1 MNHTQLNAASA
12 IQTWPKSTQFQTSSL
27 RDQGSTAPILKLLD
41 LFCGAG
47 GASKGYAMAGFD
59 VTGIDVKHGKRY
71 PFNYIRGDVRDYL
84 YPEFLSQ
91 FDVIAA
97 SPPCQT
103 FSATQ
108 HLRNA
113 QGKGTTKVNMIPE
126 VREALI
132 ASGKPYVIENVPGAP
147 LINPIQMCGSYF
159 GLKVRRHRLFESNL
173 KLQGVSCNHKV
184 QGKPVGIYGSMR
196 DEIPNG
202 GHTAKTMQEANEAMD
217 IDWMIWS
224 ELVESIPPKYT
235 MHIGNQ
241 IVTQLTYNN
250 MSELR

>member
-1 MNHTQLNAASA
+1 M
-12 IQTWPKSTQFQTSSL
+12 
-27 RDQGSTAPILKLLD
+27 KLLD

-47 GASKGYAMAGFD
+47 GASEGYARAGFE

-71 PFNYIRGDVRDYL
+71 PHTYIRGDVRDYL
-84 YPEFLSQ
+84 DAEFLQQ

-103 FSATQ
+103 FSATK

-113 QGKGTTKVNMIPE
+113 QGKSTSKVNMIPE
-126 VREALI
+126 VRDALI

-147 LINPIQMCGSYF
+147 LINAVQLCGSGF
-159 GLKVRRHRLFESNL
+159 GLKVRRHRLFESNVPIV
-173 KLQGVSCNHKV
+173 GNTCNHKA

-202 GHTAKTMQEANEAMD
+202 GHTAKTMAEANEAMG

-224 ELVESIPPKYT
+224 ELVESIPPAYT
-235 MHIGNQ
+235 QFIGE
-241 IVTQLTYNN
+241 QLCDTP
-250 MSELR
+250 L

>member
-1 MNHTQLNAASA
+1 M
-12 IQTWPKSTQFQTSSL
+12 
-27 RDQGSTAPILKLLD
+27 KLLD

-47 GASKGYAMAGFD
+47 GASEGYARVGFD

-71 PFNYIRGDVRDYL
+71 PHTYIRGDVRDYL
-84 YPEFLSQ
+84 HLEFLQQ

-103 FSATQ
+103 FSATK

-113 QGKGTTKVNMIPE
+113 QGKSTSKVNMIPE
-126 VREALI
+126 VRDALI
-132 ASGKPYVIENVPGAP
+132 ASGKTYVIENVPGAP
-147 LINPIQMCGSYF
+147 LINAVQLCGSGF
-159 GLKVRRHRLFESNL
+159 GLKVRRHRLFESNVPIV
-173 KLQGVSCNHKV
+173 GNTCNHKA

-202 GHTAKTMQEANEAMD
+202 GHTAKTMAEANEAMG

-224 ELVESIPPKYT
+224 ELVESIPPAYT
-235 MHIGNQ
+235 QFIGE
-241 IVTQLTYNN
+241 QLCDTP
-250 MSELR
+250 L

>member
-1 MNHTQLNAASA
+1 VGS
-12 IQTWPKSTQFQTSSL
+12 IQPTSK
-27 RDQGSTAPILKLLD
+27 LKLLD

-47 GASKGYAMAGFD
+47 GASMGYAQAGFD

-71 PFNYIRGDVRDYL
+71 PYTYIRGDVRDYL
-84 YPEFLSQ
+84 NVEFLSQ

-103 FSATQ
+103 FSATK

-113 QGKGTTKVNMIPE
+113 QGKTTSKVNMIPE

-132 ASGKPYVIENVPGAP
+132 ASGKPYVIENVPNAP

-159 GLKVRRHRLFESNL
+159 GLKVRRHRLFESNI
-173 KLQGVSCNHKV
+173 KLYGVPCDHKS

-202 GHTAKTMQEANEAMD
+202 GHTAKTMAEANEAMG
-217 IDWMIWS
+217 IDHMIWS

-235 MHIGNQ
+235 LNIGNQ
-241 IVTQLTYNN
+241 IVTHLTSHI
-250 MSELR
+250 MR